1 MKRTTS
7 SEELF
12 GITAAHCLPEA
23 THGTRVCCPS
33 TFEIT
38 SRLKELLPRTTMCP
52 PANRLDLCQSWESEA
67 QSILNR
73 FRFQA
78 NDTGVSF
85 VGQSNNYDIKTGLLS
100 GEPVGE
106 IVSYQLGSH
115 EDLLYQYDRRLETLH
130 LPNFSVAKSWETTVD
145 WCIFSCNGNR

>member
-1 MKRTTS
+1 LKCTTS
-7 SEELF
+7 PQELF

-23 THGTRVCCPS
+23 VNGTRVCCPS
-33 TFEIT
+33 TIEVT
-38 SRLKELLPRTTMCP
+38 GRLKRLLPHTTMCP
-52 PANRLDLCQSWESEA
+52 PTNRLHLNLLWESEA

-85 VGQSNNYDIKTGLLS
+85 VDRPNNYDIKTGLLS

-106 IVSYQLGSH
+106 IVSYQLDSRK
-115 EDLLYQYDRRLETLH
+115 DLLYQYDRRLESLH
-130 LPNFSVAKSWETTVD
+130 LPNFSVARSWETTVD